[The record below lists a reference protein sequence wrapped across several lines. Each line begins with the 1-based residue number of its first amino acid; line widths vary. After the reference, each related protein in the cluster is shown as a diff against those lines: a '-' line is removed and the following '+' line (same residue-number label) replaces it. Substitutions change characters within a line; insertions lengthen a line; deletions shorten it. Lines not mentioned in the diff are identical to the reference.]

1 MIRRCHDVS
10 SVREAL
16 SASPRPLALVPTMG
30 ALHEGHL
37 ALLRAAREKVGPR
50 GTVAISIFVNPIQF
64 DRPEDLS
71 NYPQTLDSD
80 LAACEAEG
88 VPAGSINDMAEVMA
102 DPQVIARGMQIE
114 LDGVPGIRS
123 PFSFSDAEL
132 ALHRPSPK
140 LGEDNPT
147 E

>member
-16 SASPRPLALVPTMG
+16 SSSPRPLALVPTMG

-71 NYPQTLDSD
+71 NYPQTLDAD

-88 VPAGSINDMAEVMA
+88 VDLSFIPQADELYLPDRSILVTESLLTKHLCGAT
-102 DPQVIARGMQIE
+102 R
-114 LDGVPGIRS
+114 PGHFRTTASS
-123 PFSFSDAEL
+123 PSF
-132 ALHRPSPK
+132 
-140 LGEDNPT
+140 
-147 E
+147 